1 MKTIFLSIGV
11 SLLCI
16 ISTYGQPTFQKS
28 INSNNQ
34 QHFHDLNVQ
43 AINDGGTDY
52 AIAGN
57 LFDPSMQIYTP
68 ILKRVDE
75 LGNLVWIKMYNASLP
90 NARFFDMS
98 YYSDTGISFI
108 AVTGSID
115 VGGTKRTFIA
125 TIDAG
130 TGNVVSQQYYDI
142 VSPNSNSR
150 GLHIIT
156 TYTDIDGDSIP
167 DPGFVV
173 GGFFSDSYTVNSNAN
188 NIGFVLRVYISLGIL
203 WTIEVDSISTN
214 ADYDM
219 VNHIT
224 ETDDG
229 YFLTGSTSDI
239 ITSQQAVLAHKID
252 FQGNL
257 LWDQSYVYGNSQ
269 DLSVDAYFDVA
280 SQNIYMLSNYSA
292 SHFFSVTSFNNLT
305 GTLNPTESW
314 VAVANEIDR
323 YGFTIMESRNSP
335 NNLVITG
342 YDSNVT
348 WTDSSSNT
356 LMGQSNLF
364 AYEFDKATGNQVGLD
379 NYQYLVQHV
388 EPVGDEFNFWN
399 GQLPLIYYPDI
410 SYSKL
415 DMEGNPYYY
424 HIGYKTDTSLNFTE
438 ADMFKTQPNK
448 INDCDNEQ
456 LSINPSPIA
465 ITYVSVLSG
474 ATPNSANS
482 FTFTNTPVSP
492 ITLGCS
498 PTLSVEDNFIKES
511 GLYIYPNP
519 AKNTVTIKIN
529 NNENIVI
536 NYKVYNS
543 IGVLMLQG
551 KTTNSIDI
559 KSLSIGIYI
568 IEIEIEKTKYQK
580 KLIVK

>member
-1 MKTIFLSIGV
+1 MKTIFLFIGV
-11 SLLCI
+11 SLFLI
-16 ISTYGQPTFQKS
+16 NTTYGQPTFQKS
-28 INSNNQ
+28 INSNTQ

-43 AINDGGTDY
+43 PINDGGTDY

-57 LFDPSMQIYTP
+57 LFDPSMLIYTP

-75 LGNLVWIKMYNASLP
+75 LGNMIWIKTYSASLP
-90 NARFFDMS
+90 NARFFDIS

-115 VGGTKRTFIA
+115 VAGTKRTFIA

-130 TGNVVSQQYYDI
+130 TGNIVSQQYYDI

-156 TYTDIDGDSIP
+156 TYTDIDGDGIA

-173 GGFFSDSYTVNSNAN
+173 GGFFSDSYNVNTNAN

-203 WTIEVDSISTN
+203 WTIEVDSSSTN

-229 YFLTGSTSDI
+229 YFLTGSASDNT
-239 ITSQQAVLAHKID
+239 TSQQAVLAHKID

-269 DLSVDAYFDVA
+269 DISVDAYFDVA

-292 SHFFSVTSFNNLT
+292 SHFFSVTSLNNLT
-305 GTLNPTESW
+305 GTINPTESW

-323 YGFTIMESRNSP
+323 YGFTIMESINSP

-342 YDSNVT
+342 YDRDVT
-348 WTDSSSNT
+348 WIDSSSNT

-388 EPVGDEFNFWN
+388 EPVGDEFNFWI

-410 SYSKL
+410 SYGKL
-415 DMEGNPYYY
+415 DMEGNPFYY
-424 HIGYKTDTSLNFTE
+424 HIGYKTDTALNDTE

-448 INDCDNEQ
+448 INDCDNER
-456 LSINPSPIA
+456 LTINPAPIT
-465 ITYVSVLSG
+465 ITNVSVFSG
-474 ATPNSANS
+474 ATPNSANP
-482 FTFTNTPVSP
+482 FTLTNAPVFP

-519 AKNTVTIKIN
+519 AKNSVAVKIYGE
-529 NNENIVI
+529 ENVVI
-536 NYKVYNS
+536 NYKVYS
-543 IGVLMLQG
+543 ITGTLLLKG
-551 KTTNSIDI
+551 KTTNTIDI
-559 KSLSIGIYI
+559 RSLISGIYI
-568 IEIEIEKTKYQK
+568 IEVEAEKTKYQK